1 MIMFKEETGASRDWL
16 VLKFKIVT
24 RVDTRDSLFGKSNLT
39 TKAYLSGS
47 IHFLHKVSRCCWA
60 VHKRIMPWWTKVWL
74 SLSRGDSVWYD
85 QVSKTQQGTTMN
97 ILICGSTQCFRDYKE
112 ILRDENLKK
121 ILVWRD
127 VQLPFS
133 QRW

>member
-60 VHKRIMPWWTKVWL
+60 VHKRIMPWGTKVCI

-97 ILICGSTQCFRDYKE
+97 ILICVSTHFFRDYKE